1 MAMALWI
8 AIGCAL
14 NFLSAYWVLRRLSF
28 SALASG
34 VGAFLFA
41 SSLPTLGEP
50 DHAQLIYRFAIP
62 LSFYYFWLAIGNI
75 NQTSSSDSNV
85 SNLYRPALLG
95 WSLLWATEQ
104 LYCSIYL
111 GIFLVYLLLA
121 TAIAQLVL
129 SPKGYLRNLWKSWQ
143 ITQTRSKFIGIAL
156 STVSIIGIATLLLK
170 YLMVAKDYGYSWS
183 TDEILSMLPR
193 LTSYLIAD
201 RSSISAFVGA
211 SVDNIAWRAPH
222 QLFIGI
228 GPAIA
233 LICGL
238 IFTWNKTQLSFLD
251 EPSRRIKYLG
261 KIASFTLVLLF
272 IATISIA
279 DHSIYS
285 YLLKLPGINGLRVV
299 TRIILVMLL
308 PISILAAIAAQY
320 VQLQILLRPPQKLIQ
335 RNLSIGAV
343 TILICAES
351 LFCQIPTT
359 PFSTWQQRI
368 DTARTLLP
376 NSLDPD
382 AILFSTQ
389 KLNEWDYMTSLDAM
403 ILAQDLGVPTING
416 FSGQSPPGKVY
427 RAPDRC
433 FTEIDR
439 LQAYA
444 QYRHLDPE
452 QVQALAKRIVVLN
465 TDQLRPRP
473 NFGMASIEPGQSI
486 DFSNRVKDAD
496 RPIEFICGWS
506 HPDTWGRWS
515 TRAIAKLAVPLPT
528 GIADNANT
536 PSAKTII
543 VKVRALIDTKNPQQR
558 VDIWVDGFYQKSVVL
573 KNGGEQLN
581 TIDVTIPPHTDKYAL
596 LEFRLPDRISTKIL
610 GPQFK
615 QVLGGT
621 LNTASDER
629 EPAIGIVSIQFQ

>member
-1 MAMALWI
+1 MALWI

>member
-14 NFLSAYWVLRRLSF
+14 NFLSAYWVLRHLSF

-34 VGAFLFA
+34 AGAFIFA

-50 DHAQLIYRFAIP
+50 DHAQLIYRFATP

-75 NQTSSSDSNV
+75 NQTSSSNTSP
-85 SNLYRPALLG
+85 SNLYQPALLG
-95 WSLLWATEQ
+95 WSLLWAAEQ

-111 GIFLVYLLLA
+111 GIFLFYLLLA
-121 TAIAQLVL
+121 TAITQLAL
-129 SPKGYLRNLWKSWQ
+129 SPKGFLRNFWKSWQ
-143 ITQTRSKFIGIAL
+143 MTRTRSKLIGIAL
-156 STVSIIGIATLLLK
+156 STASVIAIAILLLK

-183 TDEILSMLPR
+183 IDEILSMLPR

-228 GPAIA
+228 GPSLAV
-233 LICGL
+233 ICGL
-238 IFTWNKTQLSFLD
+238 IFAWNKTQLSFLD
-251 EPSRRIKYLG
+251 EPSRRIKYIG
-261 KIASFTLVLLF
+261 KVATLTLALLF

-308 PISILAAIAAQY
+308 PISILVAIAAQY
-320 VQLQILLRPPQKLIQ
+320 VQLQLLLRPPQKLIQ
-335 RNLSIGAV
+335 RNLSIGV
-343 TILICAES
+343 LTILICVES

-359 PFSTWQQRI
+359 PFSAWQQRI
-368 DTARTLLP
+368 DTIRTLLP
-376 NSLDPD
+376 NSLNPD

-389 KLNEWDYMTSLDAM
+389 KLNEWDYMTSLDIM
-403 ILAQDLGVPTING
+403 ILAQDLGIPTING

-433 FTEIDR
+433 FAEIDR
-439 LQAYA
+439 LQTYA
-444 QYRHLDPE
+444 QFRHLDPE

-465 TDQLRPRP
+465 PDQLRPRP

-486 DFSNRVKDAD
+486 DFSNRVRDAD

-528 GIADNANT
+528 RIADKANV
-536 PSAKTII
+536 PPPKTIV
-543 VKVRALIDTKNPQQR
+543 VKVRALIDAKHPQQR

-581 TIDVTIPPHTDKYAL
+581 TIDVAIPPDTDKYTL
-596 LEFRLPDRISTKIL
+596 LEFRLPDRMNSKSL
-610 GPQFK
+610 DPQIK
-615 QVLGGT
+615 QALGGT
-621 LNTASDER
+621 LNTPPDDR